1 MPRGSPRTEG
11 GKAMNEGKARDD
23 ERLLARAVRDA
34 ARLEPASAQ
43 ARERVRAAVH
53 AQWRASLPATVPSDS
68 AETRAHEAAPRRARW
83 PLALAASVAV
93 ALVAGGLSWQVSRP
107 GATLAV
113 AELVRGPVSITS
125 PGLVGT
131 HESALGASAAVAARQ
146 VVSTGVD
153 GAALLRLGPG
163 LTLRLAAN
171 SRLALTGAGE
181 VSLEAGMAYVDAD
194 PRHGTQPLTVATSL
208 GSVRHLGTQYSVS
221 ATGSRLEV
229 AVREGRVQWSGSA
242 GREPL
247 EAQSG
252 EALRIPAAG
261 VVERLVVGHDDPR
274 WAWLGAL
281 PLPFELQGAS
291 LSAFLEWYARESG
304 RAVSFAGPGEAA
316 RAREVL
322 LSGSIAGLSPDEAL
336 QVVVA
341 SAGVTADR
349 DGAQLVLR
357 FR

>member
-1 MPRGSPRTEG
+1 
-11 GKAMNEGKARDD
+11 MNEGKASDD

-53 AQWRASLPATVPSDS
+53 AQWRASLPATVPG
-68 AETRAHEAAPRRARW
+68 AAGGTAAHEAAPRRARW

-93 ALVAGGLSWQVSRP
+93 ALVAGGLSWQSSLL
-107 GATLAV
+107 GATVAV

-131 HESALGASAAVAARQ
+131 HVSALGASASVAARQ

-181 VSLEAGMAYVDAD
+181 VSLEAGLAYVDAD

-221 ATGSRLEV
+221 ATASRLEV
-229 AVREGRVQWSGSA
+229 AVREGRVQVSGGP
-242 GREPL
+242 GRAPL
-247 EAQSG
+247 QAQAG
-252 EALRIPAAG
+252 EALRVAASG
-261 VVERLVVGHDDPR
+261 EVERLVIGHDDPR
-274 WAWLGAL
+274 WAWLGAV
-281 PLPFELQGAS
+281 PVPFELQGAA
-291 LSAFLEWYARESG
+291 LPAFLEWYARESG
-304 RAVSFAGPGEAA
+304 EAVSFAAPADEA
-316 RAREVL
+316 RAREVV
-322 LSGSIAGLSPDEAL
+322 LSGSIAGLSPDDAL

-341 SAGVTADR
+341 TAGIVANR
-349 DGAQLVLR
+349 DGGRLVLG

>member
-1 MPRGSPRTEG
+1 
-11 GKAMNEGKARDD
+11 MNEGKSRDD

-53 AQWRASLPATVPSDS
+53 AQWRVSLPSTAPVSGG
-68 AETRAHEAAPRRARW
+68 ETRAPDAAPRRVRW

-93 ALVAGGLSWQVSRP
+93 ALVAGGLSWQSSRI
-107 GATLAV
+107 GATVAV
-113 AELVRGPVSITS
+113 AEVVRGPVSITS

-131 HESALGASAAVAARQ
+131 RESALAASAAVATRQ

-181 VSLEAGMAYVDAD
+181 VSLEAGSVYVDAD
-194 PRHGTQPLTVATSL
+194 PRHGTQPLTVATAL

-229 AVREGRVQWSGSA
+229 AVREGRVQLALSA

-247 EAQSG
+247 QAQAG
-252 EALRIPAAG
+252 EALRVAASG
-261 VVERLVVGHDDPR
+261 EVERLAVRADDTR
-274 WAWLGAL
+274 WAWLGAV
-281 PLPFELQGAS
+281 PVPFELQGAS

-304 RAVSFAGPGEAA
+304 HAVSFAGPGDEA
-316 RAREVL
+316 RAREVV
-322 LSGSIAGLSPDEAL
+322 LSGSIAGLSPEEAL

-341 SAGVTADR
+341 SAGITADR
-349 DGAQLVLR
+349 DGGQLVLG

>member
-1 MPRGSPRTEG
+1 
-11 GKAMNEGKARDD
+11 MNEGKARDD

-34 ARLEPASAQ
+34 TRLEPASAQ

-53 AQWRASLPATVPSDS
+53 AQWRASLPATVPSDA
-68 AETRAHEAAPRRARW
+68 AETHAHAHAHEAAPRRARW

-93 ALVAGGLSWQVSRP
+93 ALVAGGLSWQSSRP
-107 GATLAV
+107 GATVAV
-113 AELVRGPVSITS
+113 AELVRGPVSITR

-131 HESALGASAAVAARQ
+131 HESALGASASVAARQ

-171 SRLALTGAGE
+171 SRLALTAAGE

-208 GSVRHLGTQYSVS
+208 GNVRHLGTQYSVS

-247 EAQSG
+247 EAGAG

-261 VVERLVVGHDDPR
+261 VVERLVVAQDDPR

-291 LSAFLEWYARESG
+291 LSAFLEWYSRESG
-304 RAVSFAGPGEAA
+304 RVVSFGGPGEAA